1 MWIWYVLIAIGLVP
15 VVFSLLMNVVGI
27 ILLFLVFGIFFLGY
41 KTHNLIYGGEDNE

>member
-1 MWIWYVLIAIGLVP
+1 MWLWYILIAIGLIP

-41 KTHNLIYGGEDNE
+41 KTHKLIYGEYDG